1 MYLCSLPSL
10 HWYFGYALRNTFL
23 AGSFFGVL
31 CLFIFSLGRQFS
43 AYQFDRQLVSFLL
56 SLYHAQ
62 GRWGFAGCWRSAGPI
77 GALEDLRAYFD
88 QKFSHL
94 KSEFLDDQA
103 RSSSSLVKKLKSE
116 TNLTFRFS
124 GNKKQFEFNTE
135 TLEYKQS
142 LTFVQ
147 SLKFIV
153 DLEDS
158 DNRDVSALILKL
170 VESLNAASKAVRRQN
185 KLIRIADKYEAGW
198 AAVDHYLSDIHTELT
213 IVGWYEALFS
223 THVNHVSVSSTNGIG
238 PTQGQKEIATRP
250 TFQCKKVTLPCTWP
264 AYIHILFIYTR

>member
-1 MYLCSLPSL
+1 M
-10 HWYFGYALRNTFL
+10 
-23 AGSFFGVL
+23 
-31 CLFIFSLGRQFS
+31 
-43 AYQFDRQLVSFLL
+43 
-56 SLYHAQ
+56 
-62 GRWGFAGCWRSAGPI
+62 
-77 GALEDLRAYFD
+77 
-88 QKFSHL
+88 
-94 KSEFLDDQA
+94 DDQA

-213 IVGWYEALFS
+213 IVG
-223 THVNHVSVSSTNGIG
+223 
-238 PTQGQKEIATRP
+238 
-250 TFQCKKVTLPCTWP
+250 
-264 AYIHILFIYTR
+264 